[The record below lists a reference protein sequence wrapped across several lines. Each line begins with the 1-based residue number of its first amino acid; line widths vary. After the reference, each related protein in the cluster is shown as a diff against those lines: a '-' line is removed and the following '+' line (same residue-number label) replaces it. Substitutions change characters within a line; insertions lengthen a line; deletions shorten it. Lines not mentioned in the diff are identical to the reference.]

1 MQALCQV
8 SKQYLFSADIL
19 ESWHENCRG
28 EGCVVQSDWVIYCYA
43 LITEEPK
50 NKLIHYSFII
60 GTFITPPTKSRSL
73 TLSTNLN
80 WLGIKSPIIYE

>member
-28 EGCVVQSDWVIYCYA
+28 EGCVVQSDWVIYCYG

-50 NKLIHYSFII
+50 NYLIHYSNNNTLII
-60 GTFITPPTKSRSL
+60 GFFSHISLSFPP
-73 TLSTNLN
+73 NLISV
-80 WLGIKSPIIYE
+80 GYTS